1 MLLDRGEDTKDPH
14 PVIRAMSDA
23 KICTKMMKKI
33 LYFILLAAELFVD
46 VLFMMG
52 LANSSLYIPIVIA
65 IVATL
70 AALIWL
76 IILFAKAEDKKTRI
90 KIMLGIALS
99 MLIPLI
105 VFAITFVVVAVLFV
119 IAFSN

>member
-1 MLLDRGEDTKDPH
+1 
-14 PVIRAMSDA
+14 
-23 KICTKMMKKI
+23 MKKI

-46 VLFMMG
+46 VLFMMA
-52 LANSSLYIPIVIA
+52 LANSSLYIPIAIA

-70 AALIWL
+70 VALIWL
-76 IILFAKAEDKKTRI
+76 IILFAKAEDKKAKR
-90 KIMLGIALS
+90 KFMLGIALS

-105 VFAITFVVVAVLFV
+105 VFAITFVVVAIMFI

>member
-1 MLLDRGEDTKDPH
+1 
-14 PVIRAMSDA
+14 
-23 KICTKMMKKI
+23 MKKV

-46 VLFMMG
+46 VLFMMA
-52 LANSSLYIPIVIA
+52 LANSSLYIPIAIA

-70 AALIWL
+70 VALTWL
-76 IILFAKAEDKKTRI
+76 IILFTKAEDKMAKR

-105 VFAITFVVVAVLFV
+105 VFVITFVVVAVMFI

>member
-1 MLLDRGEDTKDPH
+1 
-14 PVIRAMSDA
+14 
-23 KICTKMMKKI
+23 MKKV

-46 VLFMMG
+46 VLFMMA
-52 LANSSLYIPIVIA
+52 LANSSLYIPIAIA

-70 AALIWL
+70 VALIWL
-76 IILFAKAEDKKTRI
+76 IILFAKAEDKKAKR
-90 KIMLGIALS
+90 KFMLGIALS

-105 VFAITFVVVAVLFV
+105 VFAITFVAVAIMFI

>member
-1 MLLDRGEDTKDPH
+1 
-14 PVIRAMSDA
+14 
-23 KICTKMMKKI
+23 MKKI

-46 VLFMMG
+46 VLFMMA
-52 LANSSLYIPIVIA
+52 LANSSLYIPIAIA
-65 IVATL
+65 IVTTL

-76 IILFAKAEDKKTRI
+76 IILFAKAEDKKAKR
-90 KIMLGIALS
+90 KFMLGIALS

-105 VFAITFVVVAVLFV
+105 VFAITFVVVAAMFL

>member
-1 MLLDRGEDTKDPH
+1 
-14 PVIRAMSDA
+14 
-23 KICTKMMKKI
+23 MKKV

-46 VLFMMG
+46 VLFMMA

-70 AALIWL
+70 VALIWL
-76 IILFAKAEDKKTRI
+76 IILFAKAEDKKAKR
-90 KIMLGIALS
+90 KFMLGIALS

-105 VFAITFVVVAVLFV
+105 VFAITFIVVAVLFV
-119 IAFSN
+119 IGFSN

>member
-1 MLLDRGEDTKDPH
+1 
-14 PVIRAMSDA
+14 
-23 KICTKMMKKI
+23 MKKV

-46 VLFMMG
+46 VLFMMA
-52 LANSSLYIPIVIA
+52 LANSSLYIPIAIA

-70 AALIWL
+70 VALIWL
-76 IILFAKAEDKKTRI
+76 IILFAKAEDKKAKR
-90 KIMLGIALS
+90 KFMLGIALS

-105 VFAITFVVVAVLFV
+105 VFAITYVVVAVLFV

>member
-1 MLLDRGEDTKDPH
+1 
-14 PVIRAMSDA
+14 
-23 KICTKMMKKI
+23 MKKI

-46 VLFMMG
+46 VLFMMA
-52 LANSSLYIPIVIA
+52 LANSSLYIPIAIA

-76 IILFAKAEDKKTRI
+76 IILFAKAEDKKAKR
-90 KIMLGIALS
+90 KFMLGIALS

-105 VFAITFVVVAVLFV
+105 VFAITFVVVAIMFIV
-119 IAFSN
+119 AFSN

>member
-1 MLLDRGEDTKDPH
+1 
-14 PVIRAMSDA
+14 
-23 KICTKMMKKI
+23 MKKV

-46 VLFMMG
+46 VLFMMA

-65 IVATL
+65 VVATL
-70 AALIWL
+70 AMLIWL
-76 IILFAKAEDKKTRI
+76 IILFAKAEDKKAKR
-90 KIMLGIALS
+90 KFMLGIALS

-105 VFAITFVVVAVLFV
+105 VFAITYVVVAAMFV

>member
-1 MLLDRGEDTKDPH
+1 
-14 PVIRAMSDA
+14 
-23 KICTKMMKKI
+23 MKKV

-46 VLFMMG
+46 VLFMMA
-52 LANSSLYIPIVIA
+52 LANSSLYIPIAIA

-70 AALIWL
+70 VALIWL
-76 IILFAKAEDKKTRI
+76 IILFAKAEDNKAKR
-90 KIMLGIALS
+90 KFMFGIALS

-105 VFAITFVVVAVLFV
+105 VFAITYVVVAIMFI

>member
-1 MLLDRGEDTKDPH
+1 
-14 PVIRAMSDA
+14 
-23 KICTKMMKKI
+23 MKKE

-46 VLFMMG
+46 VLFMMA
-52 LANSSLYIPIVIA
+52 LANSSLYIPIAIA

-70 AALIWL
+70 VALIWL
-76 IILFAKAEDKKTRI
+76 IILFAKAEDKKAKR
-90 KIMLGIALS
+90 KFMLGIALS

-105 VFAITFVVVAVLFV
+105 VFAITYVVVAVLFV

>member
-1 MLLDRGEDTKDPH
+1 
-14 PVIRAMSDA
+14 
-23 KICTKMMKKI
+23 MKKV
-33 LYFILLAAELFVD
+33 LYFILLAVELFVD

-52 LANSSLYIPIVIA
+52 LANSSLYIPIAVA

-70 AALIWL
+70 VALIWL
-76 IILFAKAEDKKTRI
+76 IILFAKAEDKKAKR
-90 KIMLGIALS
+90 KFMLGIALS

>member
-1 MLLDRGEDTKDPH
+1 
-14 PVIRAMSDA
+14 
-23 KICTKMMKKI
+23 MKKV

-46 VLFMMG
+46 VLFMMA
-52 LANSSLYIPIVIA
+52 LANSSLYIPIAIA

-70 AALIWL
+70 VALIWL
-76 IILFAKAEDKKTRI
+76 IILFAKAEDKKAKR
-90 KIMLGIALS
+90 KFMLGIALS

-105 VFAITFVVVAVLFV
+105 VFAITFVVVAAMFI

>member
-1 MLLDRGEDTKDPH
+1 
-14 PVIRAMSDA
+14 
-23 KICTKMMKKI
+23 MKKI

-46 VLFMMG
+46 VLFMMA
-52 LANSSLYIPIVIA
+52 LANSSLYIPIAIA

-70 AALIWL
+70 GALIWL
-76 IILFAKAEDKKTRI
+76 VILFAKAEDKKAKR
-90 KIMLGIALS
+90 KFMLLIALS

-105 VFAITFVVVAVLFV
+105 VFAITFVVVAVSFV

>member
-1 MLLDRGEDTKDPH
+1 
-14 PVIRAMSDA
+14 
-23 KICTKMMKKI
+23 MKKV

-46 VLFMMG
+46 VLFMMALG
-52 LANSSLYIPIVIA
+52 NSSLYIPIAIA

-70 AALIWL
+70 VALIWL
-76 IILFAKAEDKKTRI
+76 IILFAKAEDKNAKR
-90 KIMLGIALS
+90 KFMLGIALS

>member
-1 MLLDRGEDTKDPH
+1 
-14 PVIRAMSDA
+14 
-23 KICTKMMKKI
+23 MKKI

-46 VLFMMG
+46 VLFMMA
-52 LANSSLYIPIVIA
+52 LANSSLYIPIAIA

-119 IAFSN
+119 IGFSN

>member
-1 MLLDRGEDTKDPH
+1 
-14 PVIRAMSDA
+14 
-23 KICTKMMKKI
+23 MKKI

-46 VLFMMG
+46 VLFMMA
-52 LANSSLYIPIVIA
+52 LANSSLYIPIAIA

-70 AALIWL
+70 VALIWL
-76 IILFAKAEDKKTRI
+76 IILFAKAEDKKAKR
-90 KIMLGIALS
+90 KFMLGIALS

-105 VFAITFVVVAVLFV
+105 VFAITYVVVAAMFV

>member
-1 MLLDRGEDTKDPH
+1 
-14 PVIRAMSDA
+14 
-23 KICTKMMKKI
+23 MKKV

-105 VFAITFVVVAVLFV
+105 VFAITYVVVAAMFV

>member
-1 MLLDRGEDTKDPH
+1 
-14 PVIRAMSDA
+14 
-23 KICTKMMKKI
+23 MKKV

-46 VLFMMG
+46 VLFMMA
-52 LANSSLYIPIVIA
+52 LANSSLYIPIAIA

-70 AALIWL
+70 AMLIWL
-76 IILFAKAEDKKTRI
+76 IILFAKAEDKKAKR
-90 KIMLGIALS
+90 KFMLGIALS

-105 VFAITFVVVAVLFV
+105 VFAITYVVVAIMFI

>member
-1 MLLDRGEDTKDPH
+1 
-14 PVIRAMSDA
+14 
-23 KICTKMMKKI
+23 MKKI

-46 VLFMMG
+46 VLFMMA
-52 LANSSLYIPIVIA
+52 LANSSLYIPIAIA

-70 AALIWL
+70 VALIWL
-76 IILFAKAEDKKTRI
+76 IILFAKAEDKKAKR
-90 KIMLGIALS
+90 KFMLGIALS

-105 VFAITFVVVAVLFV
+105 VYAITFVVVAIMFI

>member
-1 MLLDRGEDTKDPH
+1 
-14 PVIRAMSDA
+14 
-23 KICTKMMKKI
+23 MKKV

-46 VLFMMG
+46 VLFMMA
-52 LANSSLYIPIVIA
+52 LANSSLYIPIAIA

-70 AALIWL
+70 VALIWL
-76 IILFAKAEDKKTRI
+76 VILFAKAEDKKAKR
-90 KIMLGIALS
+90 KFMLGIALS

-105 VFAITFVVVAVLFV
+105 VFAITFVVVAIMFI

>member
-1 MLLDRGEDTKDPH
+1 
-14 PVIRAMSDA
+14 
-23 KICTKMMKKI
+23 MKKI

-46 VLFMMG
+46 VLFMMA
-52 LANSSLYIPIVIA
+52 LANSSLYIPIAIA

-70 AALIWL
+70 VALIWL
-76 IILFAKAEDKKTRI
+76 IILFAKAEDKKAKR
-90 KIMLGIALS
+90 KFMLGIALS

-119 IAFSN
+119 IGFSN

>member
-1 MLLDRGEDTKDPH
+1 
-14 PVIRAMSDA
+14 
-23 KICTKMMKKI
+23 MKKI

-46 VLFMMG
+46 VLFMMA
-52 LANSSLYIPIVIA
+52 LANSSLYIPIAIA

-70 AALIWL
+70 VALIWL
-76 IILFAKAEDKKTRI
+76 IILFAKAEDKKAKR
-90 KIMLGIALS
+90 KFMLGIALS

-105 VFAITFVVVAVLFV
+105 VFAITYVVVAVLFV

>member
-1 MLLDRGEDTKDPH
+1 
-14 PVIRAMSDA
+14 
-23 KICTKMMKKI
+23 MKKV

-46 VLFMMG
+46 VLFMMA
-52 LANSSLYIPIVIA
+52 LANSSLYIPIAIA

-70 AALIWL
+70 VALIWM
-76 IILFAKAEDKKTRI
+76 IILFAKAEDKKAKRKFMI
-90 KIMLGIALS
+90 GIALS

-105 VFAITFVVVAVLFV
+105 VFAITYVVVAIMFI

>member
-1 MLLDRGEDTKDPH
+1 
-14 PVIRAMSDA
+14 
-23 KICTKMMKKI
+23 MKKI

-46 VLFMMG
+46 VLFMMS
-52 LANSSLYIPIVIA
+52 LANSSLYIPIAIA

-70 AALIWL
+70 VALIWL
-76 IILFAKAEDKKTRI
+76 IILFAKAEDKKAKR
-90 KIMLGIALS
+90 KFMLGIALS

-105 VFAITFVVVAVLFV
+105 VFAITFVVVAIMFI